1 MSGDFVKIIGVKF
14 DILNGLEVIHDFNQK
29 NFSEA
34 GKIVDEE
41 SDPDTI
47 YIGIPCSY
55 LINIIDIF
63 KKLTLL
69 DWMGL
74 GNRRYRMV
82 L

>member
-55 LINIIDIF
+55 LIN
-63 KKLTLL
+63 
-69 DWMGL
+69 
-74 GNRRYRMV
+74 R
-82 L
+82 

>member
-1 MSGDFVKIIGVKF
+1 MHWWLKQEAPTSISRSSSH
-14 DILNGLEVIHDFNQK
+14 GLEVIHDFNQK

-55 LINIIDIF
+55 LIN
-63 KKLTLL
+63 
-69 DWMGL
+69 
-74 GNRRYRMV
+74 R
-82 L
+82 

>member
-1 MSGDFVKIIGVKF
+1 MSGDFVKIIGVK
-14 DILNGLEVIHDFNQK
+14 EVIHDFNQK

-55 LINIIDIF
+55 LIN
-63 KKLTLL
+63 
-69 DWMGL
+69 
-74 GNRRYRMV
+74 R
-82 L
+82 